1 MKNVGFTD
9 DRKSVGAQAALWVY
23 AFAGLLALFP
33 SAMTDE
39 MSLAL
44 LLSFIVLYVVGLFVV
59 DALGKRNRGALLA
72 SVAAAAI
79 VVVFSFDRGGLVP
92 LSHQLGVR
100 RSGSAA
106 RGGVASCCRV
116 AVGELAQ

>member
-1 MKNVGFTD
+1 MAAAMNNVRSKD
-9 DRKSVGAQAALWVY
+9 DRKSTGAQAALWVY

-44 LLSFIVLYVVGLFVV
+44 MLSFVVLYVVGLFVV

-79 VVVFSFDRGGLVP
+79 VVVI
-92 LSHQLGVR
+92 LSPV
-100 RSGSAA
+100 
-106 RGGVASCCRV
+106 
-116 AVGELAQ
+116 

>member
-23 AFAGLLALFP
+23 ACAGLLALFP

-44 LLSFIVLYVVGLFVV
+44 LLSFIALYVVGLFVV

-72 SVAAAAI
+72 SVAAATI
-79 VVVFSFDRGGLVP
+79 VVVF
-92 LSHQLGVR
+92 LSPVVVR
-100 RSGSAA
+100 S
-106 RGGVASCCRV
+106 
-116 AVGELAQ
+116 L

>member
-39 MSLAL
+39 MWVS
-44 LLSFIVLYVVGLFVV
+44 
-59 DALGKRNRGALLA
+59 
-72 SVAAAAI
+72 
-79 VVVFSFDRGGLVP
+79 
-92 LSHQLGVR
+92 
-100 RSGSAA
+100 
-106 RGGVASCCRV
+106 
-116 AVGELAQ
+116 